1 MEQYSLPKI
10 SFIVPMHNVEL
21 YVGACLESIIQ
32 QNIEKEIIL
41 VNDGSTDNTL
51 SVAEKYANEYPFISI
66 ISIPNSGVS
75 AARNRGLDQSKG
87 EYIMF
92 IDTDDTLAENIN
104 FPFIFQSLEEQGYF
118 IAKGLFDIKFMG
130 NNKQYLFSAVNKEV
144 MQGNMVITPNL
155 HDFAL
160 HSLPDD
166 WFIHIGSYIIHR
178 KIFESYQLRFN
189 EMLML
194 SEDIIFS
201 LDLFSCNEGIIE
213 FPYLVYHHQKR
224 AGSLTTQEDSEK
236 KLSDKKK
243 ALSVLEDYSN
253 RDNAVSTYAKRVYEL
268 HQNYW
273 GLK

>member
-1 MEQYSLPKI
+1 MEQYLHPKI

-21 YVGACLESIIQ
+21 YVAACLESIIQ

-51 SVAEKYANEYPFISI
+51 DIAEKYANEYPFISI
-66 ISIPNSGVS
+66 INIPNSGVS
-75 AARNRGLDQSKG
+75 VARNLGLDQAKG

-92 IDTDDTLAENIN
+92 VDADDTLADNIN

-118 IAKGLFDIKFMG
+118 IAKGLFDIKFIG
-130 NNKQYLFSAVNKEV
+130 DDKQYLFSAVNKEV
-144 MQGNMVITPNL
+144 MQGNMVITSRL
-155 HDFAL
+155 QDFAL
-160 HSLPDD
+160 NALPDD

-189 EMLML
+189 ETLML
-194 SEDIIFS
+194 SEDITFS
-201 LDLFSCNEGIIE
+201 LDLFSCDEGIIE
-213 FPYLVYHHQKR
+213 FPFLIYHHQKR
-224 AGSLTTQEDSEK
+224 TGSLTTQENSEK
-236 KLSDKKK
+236 KFSDKKK

-273 GLK
+273 KLR

>member
-1 MEQYSLPKI
+1 MKQYLYPKI

-21 YVGACLESIIQ
+21 YVAACLESIIK

-51 SVAEKYANEYPFISI
+51 DIAEKYANEYPFISI

-75 AARNRGLDQSKG
+75 MARNLGLGQAKG

-92 IDTDDTLAENIN
+92 VDADDTLTDNIN

-118 IAKGLFDIKFMG
+118 IAKGLFDIKFIG
-130 NNKQYLFSAVNKEV
+130 DDKQYLFSAVNKEV
-144 MQGNMVITPNL
+144 MQGNMVITSRL
-155 HDFAL
+155 QDFAL

-189 EMLML
+189 ETLML
-194 SEDIIFS
+194 SEDIAFS
-201 LDLFSCNEGIIE
+201 LDLFSCDEGIIE
-213 FPYLVYHHQKR
+213 FPFLIYHHQKR
-224 AGSLTTQEDSEK
+224 TGSLTTQENSEK
-236 KLSDKKK
+236 KFSDKKK

-253 RDNAVSTYAKRVYEL
+253 RNNAVSTYAKRVYEL
-268 HQNYW
+268 HQSYW
-273 GLK
+273 KLR